1 MIIAV
6 TQHKGGTGK
15 TTTVLN
21 LGAALA
27 EKGHRVLL
35 VDLDPQA
42 DLSAGLGV
50 EVDLEEKSTRTT
62 LYTVLAE
69 EDGTL
74 ADLITTGGL
83 KGLELVPGT
92 LDMADLELHLAPQ
105 IGRER
110 VLESAL
116 AEVANRYD
124 YILLDCPPSLGLIT
138 VNALVAANWVLIPVQ
153 AEPRSIR
160 ATKRM
165 LAAVGLVQ
173 RKLKR
178 PDLRVLGFVLTMT
191 GSSNITK
198 EAEELLRATYGER
211 VLNATIRRRVRVTED
226 TLYRAPVLAFAPKS
240 QSADDFRALADEVLA
255 RSGAKSGGKKGKER
269 AYAS

>member
-6 TQHKGGTGK
+6 AQHKGGTGK
-15 TTTVLN
+15 TSTVLN

-42 DLSAGLGV
+42 DLSAGLGI
-50 EVDLEEKSTRTT
+50 EVDLEDKNQHPT

-69 EDGTL
+69 EQGTL
-74 ADLITTGGL
+74 AKLVVPGGL
-83 KGLELVPGT
+83 ERLSLVPGT

-116 AEVANRYD
+116 AEVTSRYD

-138 VNALVAANWVLIPVQ
+138 VNALVAADWVLIPVQ

-198 EAEELLRATYGER
+198 EAEELLRATYGDR
-211 VLNATIRRRVRVTED
+211 VLKATIRRRVRVTED
-226 TLYRAPVLAFAPKS
+226 TLYRAPVLAFAPRS
-240 QSADDFRALADEVLA
+240 QSADDFRALAVEVLA
-255 RSGAKSGGKKGKER
+255 RTAMMREKEI
-269 AYAS
+269 AHAS